1 MDTNPKL
8 DPKKQAL
15 EKKRSELSSRYHSL
29 SYASED
35 YDRKKGKGAFAKA
48 FPEANKLMDGLLK
61 EKTQIDIDRA
71 LEPREE
77 PKEASVANPAPV
89 PVI

>member
-1 MDTNPKL
+1 MLDTNPKI
-8 DPKKQAL
+8 DPEKQKL

-35 YDRKKGKGAFAKA
+35 YDRKKGKGAFSKA
-48 FPEANKLMDGLLK
+48 FPEAHKLMDSLLK

-71 LEPREE
+71 LEPKED
-77 PKEASVANPAPV
+77 PKVDSGPVDPV
-89 PVI
+89 PVL